1 MKLKIA
7 LCIIATTIAMSAQS
21 QNSEFKK
28 EFCIGANFGATYPTV
43 SFDPTVS
50 QKFNYTYSGGLSFR
64 YITQKHF
71 GLQWEL
77 NYSQRGWTEANT
89 LQGTFSKN
97 LDYVELP
104 LLTHIY
110 FGKEKSRFFVNLGP
124 KIRYLIYEKSNSTYT
139 NPTAYQQITAVE
151 NKLDYSILGG
161 SGLEVR
167 TKKAG
172 YFQLEARYDFGLG
185 DIFKNS
191 KADYF
196 ARSSNQAFS
205 INFVYFFNVLNS
217 K

>member
-1 MKLKIA
+1 M
-7 LCIIATTIAMSAQS
+7 
-21 QNSEFKK
+21 
-28 EFCIGANFGATYPTV
+28 
-43 SFDPTVS
+43 
-50 QKFNYTYSGGLSFR
+50 
-64 YITQKHF
+64 
-71 GLQWEL
+71 
-77 NYSQRGWTEANT
+77 
-89 LQGTFSKN
+89 
-97 LDYVELP
+97 P
-104 LLTHIY
+104 LLSHIY

-124 KIRYLIYEKSNSTYT
+124 KIRYLVSEKSNSTYT